1 VCVLA
6 LMYMRHTD
14 IRTHAYKLVDAHKR
28 AHKRAHKHAHKCTQA
43 EDEEEESDGLV
54 NQVLDEIGIANLTEV
69 ATN

>member
-1 VCVLA
+1 
-6 LMYMRHTD
+6 MRHTD
-14 IRTHAYKLVDAHKR
+14 IRTHAYKLVD